1 MNMEDFKKR
10 LRTRI
15 IVCLIG
21 AAVAAAV
28 FIVLRLTVYSEDSFV
43 YYFSGGMCYG
53 MATAFLATAVRFAV
67 TLKHP
72 DELQK
77 LYTKETDEREI
88 FIMEKASRAS
98 FFVSVFIIALSS
110 AVAAFFSELL
120 AMALVIVLFVMAMT
134 KAAFVLYY
142 RKKY

>member
-1 MNMEDFKKR
+1 M
-10 LRTRI
+10 I
-15 IVCLIG
+15 ICFIG
-21 AAVAAAV
+21 AAVAEGV
-28 FIVLRLTVYSEDSFV
+28 YITLRLLLENTDSFA
-43 YYFSGGMCYG
+43 YGFSGGMCFG
-53 MATAFLATAVRFAV
+53 TAIALCSNAVRFAV

-77 LYTKETDEREI
+77 LYVEESDEREI

-98 FFVSVFIIALSS
+98 FFTSVFIIALSS

-120 AMALVIVLFVMAMT
+120 AIALFILLFVMALT

>member
-1 MNMEDFKKR
+1 MEDFKKK

-15 IVCLIG
+15 IICLIG

-28 FIVLRLTVYSEDSFV
+28 FTVLWLTVYSEDSFA
-43 YYFSGGMCYG
+43 YGFSGGMCFG
-53 MATAFLATAVRFAV
+53 MATAFLANAVRFAV

-77 LYTKETDEREI
+77 LYTQETDERDI
-88 FIMEKASRAS
+88 FIREKASRAS
-98 FFVSVFIIALSS
+98 FFTSAVIIALSS
-110 AVAAFFSELL
+110 AVTAFFSELL
-120 AMALVIVLFVMAMT
+120 AKVLVIVLFVMAMT
-134 KAAFVLYY
+134 KLFFVLYY